1 MSALKNLVSE
11 IDRASELRTSQSELD
26 KQWAKAKI
34 MHIVDARLAVEGAK
48 LHLLDS
54 TEISA
59 LIASGKF
66 LEGERYFLGL
76 DRADGTSYFAWHTA
90 WTNEPGS
97 DEEKY
102 SGFETL
108 REIGSSLSPK
118 FLSLA
123 FHAIGLAN
131 WHEVHPRCSRCGA
144 PTIVGLGGSVRICT
158 EDESQHHPRTD
169 SAVIVLV
176 KDKDDRL
183 LLGHNPIWPEK
194 RFSNFA
200 GFLEPGETFEQCV
213 ARDVFEESGIT
224 VDEISYMTSQ
234 PWPFPASIMIAFSA
248 ITNKPHEA
256 KGDGIEITEVRWFSR
271 DEMKEAIKT
280 GELLLPPSISVA
292 RRMIESWYSA
302 QPGRNLGDLV
312 GGESWRP

>member
-26 KQWAKAKI
+26 AHWAKAKI
-34 MHIVDARLAVEGAK
+34 MHIVDARLAVAGGE
-48 LHLLDS
+48 LHLLSS

-59 LIASGKF
+59 LISSGKF

-76 DRADGTSYFAWHTA
+76 DRADGTSYFAWHTS
-90 WTNEPGS
+90 WTNEPGG

-108 REIGSSLSPK
+108 RGIGAALAPK

-158 EDESQHHPRTD
+158 VDESQHHPRTD

-176 KDKDDRL
+176 K
-183 LLGHNPIWPEK
+183 E
-194 RFSNFA
+194 
-200 GFLEPGETFEQCV
+200 FLCFFLQI
-213 ARDVFEESGIT
+213 EELNH
-224 VDEISYMTSQ
+224 Q
-234 PWPFPASIMIAFSA
+234 
-248 ITNKPHEA
+248 
-256 KGDGIEITEVRWFSR
+256 
-271 DEMKEAIKT
+271 
-280 GELLLPPSISVA
+280 L
-292 RRMIESWYSA
+292 
-302 QPGRNLGDLV
+302 
-312 GGESWRP
+312 